1 MIDLNLEI
9 SILQSR
15 TALPSINQLRDV
27 ISRLSASIAE
37 ENLILSEH
45 RELSLDP
52 LIYKKSQLLLE
63 LMRAQKS
70 CSPDFIKLNLE
81 TEIRQLKSLMD
92 ANQQLLSVHLA
103 AARDVSNTILDVLR
117 HNESD
122 GTYAGTA
129 HIGRGI
135 Q

>member
-1 MIDLNLEI
+1 MIDLNREI
-9 SILQSR
+9 SLLQAK
-15 TALPSINQLRDV
+15 TAAPSINQLRDV
-27 ISRLSASIAE
+27 IGRLVATIEE
-37 ENLILSEH
+37 ENHVLAER

-70 CSPDFIKLNLE
+70 VNPDFIKLNLAG
-81 TEIRQLKSLMD
+81 EIHQLKSLVD

-103 AARDVSNTILDVLR
+103 AARDVSDTILDVLR

-129 HIGRGI
+129 QMGRGI

>member
-1 MIDLNLEI
+1 MIDLNREI
-9 SILQSR
+9 SRLQAK
-15 TALPSINQLRDV
+15 TAAPSINQLRDV
-27 ISRLSASIAE
+27 IGRLVATIEE
-37 ENLILSEH
+37 ENHVLAER

-70 CSPDFIKLNLE
+70 VNPDFIRLNLGG
-81 TEIRQLKSLMD
+81 EIRQLKSLMD
-92 ANQQLLSVHLA
+92 ANQQMLSVHLA

-129 HIGRGI
+129 HMGRGV